1 MKYQQSRELL
11 DQIQNSENILINMHR
26 RPDADSV
33 GSATS
38 MHQVLKRLGKSS
50 KIISPSP
57 VPKNLEFMI
66 TDIQVDVVDFD
77 KFDFSSHDLLIMLD
91 SASLDRVFS
100 EKDPQKPNIT
110 VLNIDNHET
119 NPSYGDT
126 NLLDFKSSSVCEML
140 YNIFNDWGHEI
151 DSDIATRLLAGIE
164 GDTGSFQFEV
174 HKDTF
179 VIAGR
184 LLESGA
190 DFQKIISNLFA
201 SVPAKLMEF
210 WRISLGMMKLHPE
223 GFVSISIPY
232 EIYKEYVHL
241 PASRETVATNFV
253 AQLEGA
259 RFGYILTEDQPKAI
273 SVSFRSRNGVDVGKL
288 ALQIGGGGH
297 FGAAGAHMV
306 GISFEEACEKLEE
319 ICRKY

>member
-1 MKYQQSRELL
+1 MKYQLSKDLL
-11 DQIQNSENILINMHR
+11 EVIEKSDKILINMHR

-38 MHQVLKRLGKSS
+38 MYKVLTRMGKSAR
-50 KIISPSP
+50 IVSPNQVS
-57 VPKNLEFMI
+57 KNLEFMTQGI
-66 TDIQVDVVDFD
+66 SVDVIDFD
-77 KFDFSSHDLLIMLD
+77 KFDFSGYQLFIMLD

-100 EKDPQKPNIT
+100 AKDPTKPDIK
-110 VLNIDNHET
+110 VINIDNHET
-119 NPSYGDT
+119 NPSFGDI
-126 NLLDFKSSSVCEML
+126 NLLDFDSSSVCEML
-140 YNIFNDWGHEI
+140 FNIYNDWGQEI
-151 DSDIATRLLAGIE
+151 DSDIATRLLSGIE

-179 VIAGR
+179 LIAGK
-184 LLESGA
+184 LLEYGA

-210 WRISLGMMKLHPE
+210 WRICLGSMKLHPE

-232 EIYKEYVHL
+232 NIYKDYVHL

-259 RFGYILTEDQPKAI
+259 RFGYILTEDQPNAI
-273 SVSFRSRNGVDVGKL
+273 SVSFRSRNGVDVGKI

-306 GISFEEACEKLEE
+306 GISFDEACQKLEN
-319 ICRKY
+319 ICKSY